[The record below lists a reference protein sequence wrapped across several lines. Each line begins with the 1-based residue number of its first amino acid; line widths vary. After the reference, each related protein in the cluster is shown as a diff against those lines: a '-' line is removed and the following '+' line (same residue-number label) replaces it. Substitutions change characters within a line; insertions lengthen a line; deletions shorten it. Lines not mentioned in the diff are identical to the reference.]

1 MVNGET
7 LQALGREQQYR
18 EGDLQRFKLACELA
32 QQELGSKLR
41 LNGES
46 FFKHN
51 LRVGLLLA
59 ENKADPETVIAG
71 LLHGLF
77 DLKEKIKQRFGEEV
91 WLLVL
96 GGEEI
101 KTIKSKNK
109 QLEAETLRKIFLAT
123 LKDIRIILIKLATK
137 IDNLRTIGVLPPPE
151 QKRIAQ
157 EALEVYAPLA
167 SRLGA
172 ERLRVELEDLAF
184 QVLLPQKY
192 REIANFFAES
202 KEQREEEIRKA
213 IKLVEEI
220 CQGNVTLLKIKG
232 RPKHFYSI
240 YKKMTRRGVNLR
252 QQYDLLGLRIL
263 VPEEKD
269 CYTVLGLL
277 HEKFTPI
284 EGRLKDYIANPKP
297 NLYRS
302 LHTGVQLSN
311 GKILEVQIRTPEM
324 EEFAEEGIAAHWR
337 YKGIK
342 SEELFEK
349 KVAWL
354 REVLK
359 LQKELESAEFL
370 EAAKI
375 DLFGDKIYCYT
386 PKGDVK
392 ELPLGATVLD
402 FAYSVHEHVGNQAVG
417 GKVNGKFVPLNH
429 PLAVGE
435 VVEIVTNKNQRPR
448 RSWLKIV
455 KSAKSRQKI
464 RKSLKEY
471 EKLAPL
477 HYHRLKIVAPEEQG
491 VLVESP
497 ETPTAVCT
505 LARCCSPLPGEAI
518 AGIPTKR
525 RVISVHQQDCRA
537 VEKEQGRLLPVRWKN
552 TFNQKIR
559 FTVQA
564 AERSGLLAD
573 LLHTIATA
581 GFEVQE
587 AKAKLLDAGNAEC
600 SVAVIPKDLAQLQ
613 ELVRRVRKV
622 PGMKRIY
629 FE

>member
-1 MVNGET
+1 MDTAQFLSLCRQQGYS
-7 LQALGREQQYR
+7 EQN
-18 EGDLQRFKLACELA
+18 EQRFQAALTLAH
-32 QQELGSKLR
+32 QELTSKLR
-41 LNGES
+41 LNNES
-46 FFKHN
+46 CFEHN
-51 LRVGLLLA
+51 LRVGLLLV
-59 ENKADPETVIAG
+59 ENKADPETIIAG
-71 LLHGLF
+71 LLHSLF
-77 DLKEKIKQRFGEEV
+77 YLKEKIRLQFGEEV

-109 QLEAETLRKIFLAT
+109 QLEAEALRKIFLAT
-123 LKDIRIILIKLATK
+123 LKDIRIILVKLATK
-137 IDNLRTIGVLPPPE
+137 IDNVRTIEALPPAE
-151 QKRIAQ
+151 QKRIAR

-172 ERLRVELEDLAF
+172 ERMRVELEDLAF
-184 QVLLPQKY
+184 KVLQPQKY

-202 KEQREEEIRKA
+202 REERERAVTEA
-213 IKLVEEI
+213 IHLIQKLCHHTVS
-220 CQGNVTLLKIKG
+220 LLNIKG

-240 YKKMTRRGVNLR
+240 YKKMTQRGVNLR
-252 QQYDLLGLRIL
+252 QQYDLLGLRII
-263 VPEEKD
+263 VADEKD
-269 CYTVLGLL
+269 CYLVLGLL
-277 HEKFTPI
+277 HENFMPV

-302 LHTGVQLSN
+302 IHTGVRLAN
-311 GKILEVQIRTPEM
+311 GKVLEVQIRTPEM
-324 EEFAEEGIAAHWR
+324 DEFAEEGIAAHWR

-359 LQKELESAEFL
+359 LQKELESSEFL

-375 DLFGDKIYCYT
+375 DLFGDEIYCYT
-386 PKGDVK
+386 PKGEVK
-392 ELPLGATVLD
+392 ELPLGATILD
-402 FAYSVHEHVGNQAVG
+402 FAYSVHEQVGNQAVG
-417 GKVNGKFVPLNH
+417 GKVNGKFVALDH
-429 PLAVGE
+429 ALAAGD
-435 VVEIVTNKNQRPR
+435 VVEIMTNKNQRPR

-464 RKSLKEY
+464 RKTLKEH

-477 HYHRLKIVAPEEQG
+477 HYRQLKIVSAEEQG
-491 VLVESP
+491 VLVEAL
-497 ETPTAVCT
+497 ETPTALCT
-505 LARCCSPLPGEAI
+505 LAQCCSPLPGEAI

-525 RVISVHQQDCRA
+525 RVISVHRQDCRA
-537 VEKEQGRLLPVRWKN
+537 VEKEQERVQNVRWKN

-559 FTVQA
+559 FTLTA
-564 AERSGLLAD
+564 EERSGLLAD
-573 LLHTIATA
+573 ALHTIAQA

-587 AKAKLLDAGNAEC
+587 AKAKLLGSGIATC
-600 SVAVIPKDLAQLQ
+600 SFLIIPKDLKYLQ
-613 ELVRRVRKV
+613 ELVYRVKKLR
-622 PGMKRIY
+622 GIKRID